1 MKKVVSNILRFLI
14 SFGVLGGLVYLIGLD
29 RIIDNFRSVDPTLLL
44 LAIGIFVVILVLMA
58 FRWQILLVSQNH
70 SPGYWKLLM
79 FYFIGYFFNNFLP
92 TAIGGDVSR
101 AYYVGRANGNLPLS
115 VGTALFERILG
126 VLATLTLATISMI
139 WVAKELDPAI
149 IFTTAMVFGIVM
161 VSMIVLLNP
170 ALFSLCQ
177 RIFSKISIFSI
188 GEKINSILESIHFYR
203 NAKSAVLGGYLLS
216 VTFQF
221 LFVAMNYVLAQS
233 LGLSQVTF
241 IQLLLVIPITFVMG
255 LLPSVNGLGVR
266 ESGYVVLLAN
276 VFHSATAGE
285 AIALSLLNT
294 SVPVLVSLAGG
305 VMLLFYKHNNPAT
318 TVDSPPVP

>member
-29 RIIDNFRSVDPTLLL
+29 RIIDNFRSVDPALLL

-79 FYFIGYFFNNFLP
+79 FYYIGYFFNNFLP

-115 VGTALFERILG
+115 VGTVLFERILG

-149 IFTTAMVFGIVM
+149 IFTTAVVFGIVM

-203 NAKSAVLGGYLLS
+203 NAKFAVLGGYLLS

-305 VMLLFYKHNNPAT
+305 VMLLFYKHNHPAAST
-318 TVDSPPVP
+318 DSPPVP